1 MQVKGVKIFL
11 GCIYLR
17 ACQVSCS
24 VGDYI
29 YFIQQTLEGICQLLV
44 KCTP

>member
-1 MQVKGVKIFL
+1 MKIKDTPYFRL

-17 ACQVSCS
+17 VHQVSCS

-29 YFIQQTLEGICQLLV
+29 YFIQQTLEGIRQLLV
-44 KCTP
+44 